1 MDFRPEFDDH
11 EVAGMSLRLDNGSY
25 RSLNGGVP
33 QGAIGWRSLV
43 DYLELE
49 LGYAHYLQRDNS
61 DPTRAEAI
69 YGYRCFHE
77 QPHWLLVGLATS
89 ELFDKVSDEPE
100 QSGWGY
106 ELTLRYASDADEPPQ
121 EAIDILNAVVE
132 YVAVYQAP
140 LAANHTLD
148 LEGLLEETPAEGLGF
163 LSLRR
168 DPMFGQVL
176 TPNGEVDFL
185 QIVVATEAEMAA
197 MFDWNNREMME
208 LMKQSTSD
216 LLIASRDRPC
226 TMQNPEIANLVE
238 DKIATEGS
246 SGALLFAS
254 ELIEWRNERD
264 DSKAKLILSDELVSS
279 FVRRLK
285 GRLLFERTLQVF
297 GDELELCVFPAE
309 QSGLS
314 IHQETVELQLT
325 RQATQALVAQL
336 ESDVREFSCPEI
348 PHLIVQRRADD
359 ADLSE

>member
-1 MDFRPEFDDH
+1 MDFRPEFDDF

-33 QGAIGWRSLV
+33 QGAVGWRSLV

-49 LGYAHYLQRDNS
+49 IGYAQYLQRDNS

-69 YGYRCFHE
+69 YGYRCVHE
-77 QPHWLLVGLATS
+77 QPHWLLVALATS
-89 ELFDKVSDEPE
+89 ELYDKVSDEPE

-106 ELTLRYASDADEPPQ
+106 ELTMRFASESEEPPQ
-121 EAIDILNAVVE
+121 EAISILNAVVE

-163 LSLRR
+163 LALRR

-185 QIVVATEAEMAA
+185 QVVVATEAEMAA
-197 MFDWNNREMME
+197 MFDWNNREVLE

-216 LLIASRDRPC
+216 LLIASRDRTC
-226 TMQNPEIANLVE
+226 IMGNPETAKFVE

-246 SGALLFAS
+246 SGALLFAA
-254 ELIEWRNERD
+254 ELVEWRNGRGEAKD
-264 DSKAKLILSDELVSS
+264 KLILSEELVTS

-297 GDELELCVFPAE
+297 GEDLELCMFPAE
-309 QSGLS
+309 HSSLS
-314 IHQETVELQLT
+314 VHHETVELHLSAPAIQSLIS
-325 RQATQALVAQL
+325 VL
-336 ESDVREFSCPEI
+336 ESGERKFSCPEI
-348 PHLIVQRRADD
+348 PQLIIQLRST
-359 ADLSE
+359 DLDEID